1 MKEQIFE
8 IDYSEAQKRF
18 GGKKR
23 SDLKD
28 SDFLFPKTRSFPIVT
43 PADIK
48 DAIRNFGRMKGAMSY
63 EAFFS
68 EVASFCEKER
78 SRICFSL
85 SQSNKRKIRY
95 KELK

>member
-63 EAFFS
+63 EAFLAKLHRF
-68 EVASFCEKER
+68 A
-78 SRICFSL
+78 
-85 SQSNKRKIRY
+85 KRKGPEFVSAFPKAT
-95 KELK
+95 KEKLGIKN